1 MNVDF
6 TVRGP
11 SITAS
16 VRGTVF
22 EIDTVNLEVSEGT
35 VEFAGAS
42 GAPVAVD
49 AGGSSFADGGTGRPV
64 SPAGAAAAAL
74 RPALP
79 PGAEAA
85 VPVNGAAP
93 ERDAALLPDF
103 SVSVSF

>member
-22 EIDTVNLEVSEGT
+22 EIDPLNIEVNEGT

-42 GAPVAVD
+42 GAPVPVD
-49 AGGSSFADGGTGRPV
+49 AGGASFAEWSTGRPV
-64 SPAGAAAAAL
+64 SPAATAAARL

-93 ERDAALLPDF
+93 EQDAALPEF